1 MAHRP
6 EGKVTQIRRQKLICI
21 YYMSMMC
28 APIRFIQQYSMSLL
42 SNNDVRNAFFTFVEC
57 IDGVLKFTLEPPNPS
72 YVLNESNAKLVWD
85 YSVDNQAELLGI
97 IYSVKE
103 PSGAFAGMLVKL
115 TNGSVID
122 HQSIP
127 AAYKGR
133 VRIEGRASLVI
144 DNVTPQENTEFKCA
158 LVPNSG
164 RDLESKVQL
173 IVKGT

>member
-1 MAHRP
+1 
-6 EGKVTQIRRQKLICI
+6 
-21 YYMSMMC
+21 
-28 APIRFIQQYSMSLL
+28 MSLL
-42 SNNDVRNAFFTFVEC
+42 SNNGVRNAFFTFVEC

-72 YVLNESNAKLVWD
+72 YVLNGSNAKLVWD
-85 YSVDNQAELLGI
+85 YSVDNQAELPGI

-103 PSGAFAGMLVKL
+103 TSGAFAGMLVNL
-115 TNGSVID
+115 ANGSVIN

-144 DNVTPQENTEFKCA
+144 ENVTPQENTEFKCA

-164 RDLESKVQL
+164 TDLESKVQL
-173 IVKGT
+173 IVTGT